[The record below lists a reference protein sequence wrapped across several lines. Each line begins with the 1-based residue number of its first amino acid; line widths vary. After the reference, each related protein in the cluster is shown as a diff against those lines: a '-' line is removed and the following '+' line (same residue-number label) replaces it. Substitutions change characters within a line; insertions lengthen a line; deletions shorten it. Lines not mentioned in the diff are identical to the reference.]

1 MIDFALE
8 PVRRIFADSL
18 AVINETS
25 ALDYVIED
33 MGILIA
39 QSVVNGGKLMVCGNG
54 GSQADADHLVA
65 EFLVRLNPDTDRP
78 PIPALNLSMDMATM
92 TACSNDYGYNS
103 VPARMVNAMGQLED
117 ALLVISTSGNSPN
130 VIYALEAA
138 REKGI
143 AALGLLGAG
152 GGSAFDL
159 CDIALVV
166 PSADTGRIQEA
177 HAVCIHALAQV
188 VETVWLKR

>member
-138 REKGI
+138 REKGV